1 MVNANVT
8 PVFKKDSRMKVKN
21 YPPVS
26 ILSKLSKIFE
36 RCIMHHKMSLFFKG
50 ILSEYHF
57 GFRKGHIAFDCLYL
71 DLLIAKSYM
80 SMVLTKM
87 P

>member
-1 MVNANVT
+1 MVNATVT
-8 PVFKKDSRMKVKN
+8 PVFKKNSRMKVKN

-36 RCIMHHKMSLFFKG
+36 RIMHHKMSLFFKG

-71 DLLIAKSYM
+71 DLLIAKLYM
-80 SMVLTKM
+80 PMVLTKM

>member
-1 MVNANVT
+1 
-8 PVFKKDSRMKVKN
+8 
-21 YPPVS
+21 
-26 ILSKLSKIFE
+26 
-36 RCIMHHKMSLFFKG
+36 MSLFFKG